1 MKMKKMIG
9 VVLAAGMVMMT
20 ACGGGN
26 AADGSNDSVQNAGG
40 SAAGDHGTTA
50 SQKGYVFS
58 YKGTTIAVDQDMTD
72 VLKGLGEAMS
82 YFEAPSC
89 AFEGLDKVYTYNG
102 FVIDTYPQGEQDLV
116 SAISLTDDV
125 VTTPEGVYNGCSL
138 ADVTA
143 AYGADYTEEGG
154 MVVYKKDGMK
164 LCFIVQ
170 DDTVTSIQY
179 LSTVLDE

>member
-9 VVLAAGMVMMT
+9 IVLAAGIVMMT
-20 ACGGGN
+20 ACGGRN
-26 AADGSNDSVQNAGG
+26 AADGSSGTVADDH
-40 SAAGDHGTTA
+40 AATA
-50 SQKGYVFS
+50 TKKGYVFS
-58 YKGTTIAVDQDMTD
+58 HQGTTVAVDQNMAE
-72 VLKGLGEAMS
+72 VLKGLGEASS

-89 AFEGLDKVYTYNG
+89 AFEGMDKVYTYNG
-102 FVIDTYPQGEQDLV
+102 FVIDTYPQGDQDFV

-125 VTTPEGVYNGCSL
+125 VTTAEGVYNGCSL

-143 AYGADYTEEGG
+143 AYGTNYTEEGG
-154 MVVYKKDGMK
+154 MVVYRKDGMK

>member
-9 VVLAAGMVMMT
+9 IVLAAGMVMLT

-26 AADGSNDSVQNAGG
+26 PADGSSGSVQNTGG
-40 SAAGDHGTTA
+40 STAGDQGTAA

-58 YKGTTIAVDQDMTD
+58 CNGTTVAVDQDMAT
-72 VLKGLGEAMS
+72 VLAGLGEAMS

-102 FVIDTYPQGEQDLV
+102 FVIDTYPQGEKDFV

-143 AYGADYTEEGG
+143 AYGTNYTEEGG

>member
-1 MKMKKMIG
+1 MKMKKWLG

-20 ACGGGN
+20 ACGGN
-26 AADGSNDSVQNAGG
+26 PAEGSSGAVQG
-40 SAAGDHGTTA
+40 SGSSGAQGTA
-50 SQKGYVFS
+50 VSQKGYVFTHN
-58 YKGTTIAVDQDMTD
+58 GTTVSVDQDMSD
-72 VLKGLGEAMS
+72 VLKGLGEAAS

-102 FVIDTYPQGEQDLV
+102 FTIDTYPQDGKDLV
-116 SAISLTDDV
+116 SAITLTDDI
-125 VTTPEGVYNGCSL
+125 VTTAEGVYNGSSL

-143 AYGADYTEEGG
+143 AYGTDYAEEGG

-170 DDTVTSIQY
+170 DDVVTSIQY

>member
-1 MKMKKMIG
+1 MKMKKWIG
-9 VVLAAGMVMMT
+9 IVLTAGMVMLT
-20 ACGGGN
+20 ACGGEPQ
-26 AADGSNDSVQNAGG
+26 GSSEAVQG
-40 SAAGDHGTTA
+40 SGSSGAQGTA
-50 SQKGYVFS
+50 VSKKGYVFT
-58 YKGTTIAVDQDMTD
+58 YNGTTVSVDQDMAD
-72 VLKGLGEAMS
+72 VLKGLGEAAS

-102 FVIDTYPQGEQDLV
+102 FTIDTYPQDGKDLV
-116 SAISLTDDV
+116 SAITLTDDI
-125 VTTPEGVYNGCSL
+125 VTTAEGVYNGSSL

-143 AYGADYTEEGG
+143 AYGTDYAEEGG

-170 DDTVTSIQY
+170 DDVVTSIQY

>member
-1 MKMKKMIG
+1 MKMKKWIG
-9 VVLAAGMVMMT
+9 IVLTAGMVMLT
-20 ACGGGN
+20 ACGGEPQ
-26 AADGSNDSVQNAGG
+26 GSSEAVQG
-40 SAAGDHGTTA
+40 SGSSGAQGTTV
-50 SQKGYVFS
+50 SKKGYVFT
-58 YKGTTIAVDQDMTD
+58 YNGTTVSVDQDMAD
-72 VLKGLGEAMS
+72 VLKGLGEAAS

-102 FVIDTYPQGEQDLV
+102 FTIDTYPQDGKDLV
-116 SAISLTDDV
+116 SAITLTDDI
-125 VTTPEGVYNGCSL
+125 VTTAEGVYNGSSL

-143 AYGADYTEEGG
+143 AYGTDYAEEGG

-170 DDTVTSIQY
+170 DDVVTSIQY

>member
-1 MKMKKMIG
+1 MKMKKRIG
-9 VVLAAGMVMMT
+9 VLLAAGMVMMT
-20 ACGGGN
+20 ACGGGD
-26 AADGSNDSVQNAGG
+26 AADGSSGSVQNVGG
-40 SAAGDHGTTA
+40 SAADGQGTAA

-58 YKGTTIAVDQDMTD
+58 YKGTTIAVDQNMAD
-72 VLKGLGEAMS
+72 VLKGLGEAAS

-102 FVIDTYPQGEQDLV
+102 FVIDTYPQGEQDFV

-125 VTTPEGVYNGCSL
+125 VTTAEGVYNGCSL
-138 ADVTA
+138 AAVTA
-143 AYGADYTEEGG
+143 AYGTDYTEEGG

>member
-9 VVLAAGMVMMT
+9 IVLAAGMVMMT

-26 AADGSNDSVQNAGG
+26 PADGSSETVAGSNA
-40 SAAGDHGTTA
+40 ATA
-50 SQKGYVFS
+50 TKKGYVFS
-58 YKGTTIAVDQDMTD
+58 YQGTTVAVDQNMAE
-72 VLKGLGEAMS
+72 VLKGLGEASS

-102 FVIDTYPQGEQDLV
+102 FVIDTYPQGAQDLV

-125 VTTPEGVYNGCSL
+125 VTTAEGVYNGCSL

-143 AYGADYTEEGG
+143 AYGTNYTEEGG
-154 MVVYKKDGMK
+154 MVVYRKDGMK